1 MRGHSD
7 QAMRLYRQA
16 LEADRRRSSAWRG
29 IGLVASASGDTRLA
43 SRALRRYLAMEPNAA
58 DRASVER
65 ELARLR

>member
-1 MRGHSD
+1 
-7 QAMRLYRQA
+7 
-16 LEADRRRSSAWRG
+16 
-29 IGLVASASGDTRLA
+29 VASASGDTRLA